1 MGRHPDRVVRLAA
14 WEQPAAM
21 KPGAAM
27 QVVELRALCPQ
38 SAPVAAVEQQGV
50 LRMRD
55 EAECRAQRQGQGEA
69 VLLATWE
76 EAADRHRTPDQA
88 V

>member
-1 MGRHPDRVVRLAA
+1 MMDRHPDLVVRLVA
-14 WEQPAAM
+14 WQPAAV

-38 SAPVAAVEQQGV
+38 SAPAAAVEQQAV
-50 LRMRD
+50 PRT
-55 EAECRAQRQGQGEA
+55 QGEA

-76 EAADRHRTPDQA
+76 EATDRHRIDPDRA